1 MDTSTLENIAEDY
14 ISHRLQRCGL
24 LVAKPKNDRLGT
36 DLLVFHE
43 INDGVK
49 FCRVQAK
56 GRSLASSKKT
66 NIRIPKTYVTKG
78 FVLFLYLEVSEKE
91 FDSEAKLYIFF
102 PQEIE
107 QWSVTKKGE
116 YQLNLSQSNYE
127 ERLKPNHCD
136 SQKINQLKSIIEMA
150 EIIGEFRRMT
160 FIAANQHEEGDT
172 QEAHI
177 TVG

>member
-14 ISHRLQRCGL
+14 ISHRLQRCGM

-36 DLLVFHE
+36 DLMVFDE

-56 GRSLASSKKT
+56 GRSFASSGKT
-66 NIRIPKTYVTKG
+66 NVRIPIDYVTNG

-102 PQEIE
+102 PQEI
-107 QWSVTKKGE
+107 
-116 YQLNLSQSNYE
+116 NQSME
-127 ERLKPNHCD
+127 SD
-136 SQKINQLKSIIEMA
+136 SK
-150 EIIGEFRRMT
+150 
-160 FIAANQHEEGDT
+160 
-172 QEAHI
+172 
-177 TVG
+177 